1 MGSLFFEIKEG
12 RVSSEAALF
21 RIKKKAASLEAAF
34 FSFKRKFLIS

>member
-21 RIKKKAASLEAAF
+21 RIKKKVMWSKIVGDF
-34 FSFKRKFLIS
+34 